1 MTQVKAAI
9 DMPTRE
15 FIIMIIRD
23 MLTRRLVGP
32 G

>member
-1 MTQVKAAI
+1 MIQVNATI
-9 DMPTRE
+9 DMRAAE

-23 MLTRRLVGP
+23 MLTRRLVEP

>member
-1 MTQVKAAI
+1 MIQVKAAI
-9 DMPTRE
+9 DMRAVE

-23 MLTRRLVGP
+23 MLTRRLVEP

>member
-1 MTQVKAAI
+1 MTLRNAAI
-9 DMPTRE
+9 DMRAVE

-23 MLTRRLVGP
+23 MLTRRLVEP